1 VDGGDAVLVLEDGTA
16 VRGAALVGADGA
28 RSAIRSELVGDGPPK
43 ASSLPIRGIS
53 ESPAGAPPHTV
64 LMSWGPRGGGVG
76 CWPLGDAQVSWTV
89 GTTSRV
95 QRRLRKNVP
104 PRDAVL
110 EFLADLPELF
120 RNLVEATPA
129 DRLVISPVLVRE
141 AADVWGAGPVTLLG
155 DAAHAM
161 PTVFAQGACQ
171 AIEDAVVLGEELA
184 RADHQAG
191 SALRAYERRRKPRI
205 DWLRKRVFTLDRLQK
220 FENRLLCRVRDTMTR
235 KAPAEKSARS
245 WEQMLTFDWAP

>member
-1 VDGGDAVLVLEDGTA
+1 
-16 VRGAALVGADGA
+16 VRGAALIGADGA
-28 RSAIRSELVGDGPPK
+28 RSAVRSELVGDGPPK

-53 ESPAGAPPHTV
+53 ERTDAAPPHTV

-76 CWPLGDAQVSWTV
+76 CWPLGDGQVSWTV

-95 QRRLRKNVP
+95 QRRLRDGVP

-110 EFLADLPELF
+110 EFLTDLPELF
-120 RNLVEATPA
+120 RALVESTPA

-141 AADVWGAGPVTLLG
+141 RADVWGSGPATLLG

-171 AIEDAVVLGEELA
+171 AVEDAVVLGEELA
-184 RADHQAG
+184 KADRAEA
-191 SALRAYERRRKPRI
+191 ALRAYEQRRKPRI

-245 WEQMLTFDWAP
+245 WEQMLTFGLVPS